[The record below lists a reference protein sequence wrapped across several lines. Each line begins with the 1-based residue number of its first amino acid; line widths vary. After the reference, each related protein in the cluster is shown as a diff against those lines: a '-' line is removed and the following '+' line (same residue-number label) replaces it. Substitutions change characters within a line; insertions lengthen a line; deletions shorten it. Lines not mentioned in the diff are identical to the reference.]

1 MSIKKSLSIAASLFL
16 MASGLDAAANPV
28 VEVTKL
34 LTAVRANN
42 YDSSVAVAARAEFI
56 KLNPGQINRI
66 LETPELAALFTTPY
80 GFSLIHGWMLNK
92 FTPHDLPFY
101 INSKFSFDAYFRGM
115 VDEIIYQSRPLAHNT
130 PDRLSLA
137 AQLVKWK
144 KFGEAFS
151 QLLLSKW
158 GAAKASIEPNRWA
171 YYEQMQYMQ
180 AAIVQAGAASTNS
193 SFIRQ
198 SSAMPAII
206 RSSFEKMPSGKVSA
220 MNTPSKSEIAATR
233 GSDLGSSYVPETPKS
248 PITWG
253 EWWSGSKKV
262 PASENKYDRGNN
274 HLVDN
279 FPEDSKTPVKSKA
292 SDDSRALHSPSS
304 TSGIPSRT
312 STNRELFPKI
322 APHSTPPVPEKH

>member
-1 MSIKKSLSIAASLFL
+1 

-28 VEVTKL
+28 QNLTKL
-34 LTAVRANN
+34 LTAVRADN

-137 AQLVKWK
+137 AQLVKWN

-206 RSSFEKMPSGKVSA
+206 RSSFVGPVTTSASSTRGYAHTATPGKMPQTWTEWWLGSKTAPANVGGEKDSPGNDHLASHFDSVTV
-220 MNTPSKSEIAATR
+220 TPAATPR
-233 GSDLGSSYVPETPKS
+233 KE
-248 PITWG
+248 
-253 EWWSGSKKV
+253 
-262 PASENKYDRGNN
+262 
-274 HLVDN
+274 
-279 FPEDSKTPVKSKA
+279 
-292 SDDSRALHSPSS
+292 
-304 TSGIPSRT
+304 
-312 STNRELFPKI
+312 
-322 APHSTPPVPEKH
+322 